1 MFPCSSSHSSPARL
15 RASSSCDGLFAA
27 SDAAKLSRLRSG
39 PDAPGDLAGG
49 SADFHEYVFWRRKG
63 DRPVP
68 FASRDCRDFARR
80 GGGISR
86 ELDDRIRERFP
97 FGTSEDK
104 LIAYLAS
111 EQFVPEWRRRND
123 ANSSSFVLDG
133 LICKKIARVFW
144 RADAASLLTEVGG
157 AYESHCL

>member
-1 MFPCSSSHSSPARL
+1 MRRAIWPAVALIFMSMSFGAGKATDR
-15 RASSSCDGLFAA
+15 F
-27 SDAAKLSRLRSG
+27 RSLPAIVG
-39 PDAPGDLAGG
+39 TLPGEEEG
-49 SADFHEYVFWRRKG
+49 F
-63 DRPVP
+63 
-68 FASRDCRDFARR
+68 
-80 GGGISR
+80 SR

-123 ANSSSFVLDG
+123 ANSSPFVLDG

>member
-1 MFPCSSSHSSPARL
+1 MVFLPRPTR
-15 RASSSCDGLFAA
+15 
-27 SDAAKLSRLRSG
+27 AKLWRLRSG

-49 SADFHEYVFWRRKG
+49 SADFHEYVFSRRKG

-68 FASRDCRDFARR
+68 SLPAIVGTLPGEEEGF
-80 GGGISR
+80 SR

-123 ANSSSFVLDG
+123 ANSSSFVLDK
-133 LICKKIARVFW
+133 LVSKIARVFW